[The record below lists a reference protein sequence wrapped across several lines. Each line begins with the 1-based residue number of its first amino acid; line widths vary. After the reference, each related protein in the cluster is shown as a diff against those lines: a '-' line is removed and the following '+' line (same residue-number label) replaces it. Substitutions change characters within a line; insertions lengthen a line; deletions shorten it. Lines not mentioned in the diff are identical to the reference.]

1 MGHIHAHKP
10 ARALDLTPVP
20 RRHLRDLL
28 LDEARLDSLYRE
40 HRSEHGTLIADFGRQ
55 RVTQKTMGL
64 LHDLADVSHDGF
76 KSRSH

>member
-1 MGHIHAHKP
+1 M
-10 ARALDLTPVP
+10 V

-55 RVTQKTMGL
+55 RVTQKTMDL
-64 LHDLADVSHDGF
+64 LHDLADVGRCSLTVVQ
-76 KSRSH
+76 SNPLQMYLS